1 MSIITTVALLV
12 FLTIPEGMS
21 MGDQGV
27 ILRCR
32 CITKEKKPIGRYI
45 GRLEVNLPTS
55 HCNVVEIIATLK
67 KDGKMICL
75 DPEAP
80 WVKKVLGKKLTE
92 QRP

>member
-12 FLTIPEGMS
+12 FLAIPEGIS
-21 MGDQGV
+21 QGDQGV

-45 GRLEVNLPTS
+45 GKVEVNPASS
-55 HCNVVEIIATLK
+55 HCKDIEIIATLK
-67 KDGKMICL
+67 KDGQKICL

-80 WVKKVLGKKLTE
+80 WVKKVLARKPAE
-92 QRP
+92 QTP